1 MKILKYS
8 AISLLVIGALF
19 AAAYFI
25 KTNDKSVIV
34 YDTQKTLITSIEKK
48 TVVTGKVIPE
58 DEVEIKPQIQGIIDA
73 IFVEEG
79 DLVKTGD
86 LLAKIKVVP
95 NEQNLNSAEGRL
107 ANSRIV
113 LKNAD
118 IEYNRNKDLYEKGI
132 ISKQDF
138 DNVQLRYN
146 QSKLDVSN
154 AISDLQIIRSG
165 SKGGAASANTNIRAT
180 VPGTVLEIPVEEGF
194 QVIASNSFNA
204 GTTIATIAD
213 LNKMIFE
220 GKVDEAEVGKLKVG
234 MPLEVSLGAIEDQAL
249 QAKLKFI
256 APKGNEEQ
264 GAVQFK
270 IEADLYLNDSIFVRA
285 GYSAN
290 ASLVL
295 ERKDSVMAISE
306 SLLQFDRK
314 TEEPYVEI
322 EIEDQ
327 KFERRDVKIG
337 ISDGVNVE
345 IISGVSKDDK
355 IKVWNKTE
363 PIKKGED
370 DDSSVEMFIVTFL
383 SSSIS
388 TKALSPSL
396 ILPER
401 TSSAKLSSSKRM
413 TALLKGRA
421 P

>member
-1 MKILKYS
+1 MKILKYIGIILL
-8 AISLLVIGALF
+8 ISGALF

-25 KTNDKSVIV
+25 KTNDKSAIV
-34 YDTQKTLITSIEKK
+34 YETKTIITTSIEKK
-48 TVVTGKVIPE
+48 TVITGKVIPE

-73 IFVEEG
+73 LFVEEG
-79 DLVKTGD
+79 DKVNTGD

-113 LKNAD
+113 LKNAKID
-118 IEYNRNKDLYEKGI
+118 FKRNNDLFDKGI

-138 DNVQLRYN
+138 DNIQLRYN
-146 QSKLDVSN
+146 QSKQDVSN

-220 GKVDEAEVGKLKVG
+220 GKVDEAEVGKLIVG
-234 MPLEVSLGAIEDQAL
+234 MPLEVNLGAIEDQSL
-249 QAKLKFI
+249 EAKLKFI

-270 IEADLYLNDSIFVRA
+270 IEADLFLNDSIFVRA

-290 ASLVL
+290 ASLIL
-295 ERKDSVMAISE
+295 ERKENVMAIEE
-306 SLLQFDRK
+306 SLLQFDRD
-314 TEEPYVEI
+314 TEKPYVEI
-322 EIEDQ
+322 QVADQ
-327 KFERRDVKIG
+327 KFERRDIEIG
-337 ISDGVNVE
+337 LSDGVNVE
-345 IISGVSKDDK
+345 VLSGLTEDDQ

-363 PIKKGED
+363 PIKKGDEED
-370 DDSSVEMFIVTFL
+370 EGGFL
-383 SSSIS
+383 
-388 TKALSPSL
+388 
-396 ILPER
+396 
-401 TSSAKLSSSKRM
+401 
-413 TALLKGRA
+413 
-421 P
+421 

>member
-1 MKILKYS
+1 MKILKYIGITLL
-8 AISLLVIGALF
+8 ISGALF

-25 KTNDKSVIV
+25 KTNDKSAII
-34 YDTQKTLITSIEKK
+34 YETKTIINTSIEKK
-48 TVVTGKVIPE
+48 TVITGKVIPE

-73 IFVEEG
+73 LFVEEG
-79 DLVKTGD
+79 DKVKTGD

-95 NEQNLNSAEGRL
+95 NEQNLNAAEGRV
-107 ANSRIV
+107 ANSKIV
-113 LKNAD
+113 LKNAQ
-118 IEYNRNKDLYEKGI
+118 IEFRRNKNLFDKGI

-154 AISDLQIIRSG
+154 AVSDLQIIRLG

-220 GKVDEAEVGKLKVG
+220 GKVDEAEVGKLIVG
-234 MPLEVSLGAIEDQAL
+234 MPLEVNLGAIEDQSL
-249 QAKLKFI
+249 EAKLKFI

-270 IEADLYLNDSIFVRA
+270 IEADLFLNDSIFVRA

-290 ASLVL
+290 ASLII
-295 ERKDSVMAISE
+295 ERKDNVMAVEE
-306 SLLQFDRK
+306 SLLQFDRE
-314 TEEPYVEI
+314 TEKPYVEI
-322 EIEDQ
+322 QIGDQ
-327 KFERRDVKIG
+327 KFERRDVEIG
-337 ISDGVNVE
+337 LSDGVNVE
-345 IISGVSKDDK
+345 VISGLTEEDQ

-363 PIKKGED
+363 PIKNGI
-370 DDSSVEMFIVTFL
+370 SVEEEL
-383 SSSIS
+383 
-388 TKALSPSL
+388 AD
-396 ILPER
+396 
-401 TSSAKLSSSKRM
+401 
-413 TALLKGRA
+413 
-421 P
+421 

>member
-8 AISLLVIGALF
+8 TISLLVIGSLF

-118 IEYNRNKDLYEKGI
+118 IEFNRNKDLYEKGI

-295 ERKDSVMAISE
+295 ERKDSIMAISE

-363 PIKKGED
+363 PIKKGEE
-370 DDSSVEMFIVTFL
+370 DDSSVEM
-383 SSSIS
+383 
-388 TKALSPSL
+388 A
-396 ILPER
+396 EN
-401 TSSAKLSSSKRM
+401 
-413 TALLKGRA
+413 
-421 P
+421 